1 MNDKLW
7 IGFDLDGT
15 LAHYDHWRGASHI
28 GEPVPFV
35 VEKLKQLSKKFK
47 IKIFTA
53 RVGSVYP
60 DQIDECRAA
69 ITDWCKKHINLELP
83 ITSEKDQHMIA
94 CYDDRSKQVLSN
106 TGICIEEELKKIV
119 TEYEFG
125 LIDIY
130 NLRNQ
135 VVKLTKIQNV

>member
-1 MNDKLW
+1 MIDKLW

-28 GEPVPFV
+28 GEPIPFV

-60 DQIDECRAA
+60 DQIDECRTA
-69 ITDWCKKHINLELP
+69 ITEWCKKHIELELP

-94 CYDDRSKQVLSN
+94 CYDDRAKQVLSN
-106 TGICIEEELKKIV
+106 TGICIEEELKRIV
-119 TEYEFG
+119 LEHEVG
-125 LIDIY
+125 IIDIQK
-130 NLRNQ
+130 LRSE
-135 VVKLTKIQNV
+135 VIKLTKIQNV

>member
-1 MNDKLW
+1 MSDKLW

-15 LAHYDHWRGASHI
+15 LAYYDHWRGASHI
-28 GEPVPFV
+28 GEPITHMVD
-35 VEKLKQLSKKFK
+35 KLKQLSKKFR

-60 DQIDECRAA
+60 EQIEECKTA
-69 ITDWCKKHINLELP
+69 INSWCQKHIGFELP

-94 CYDDRSKQVLSN
+94 CYDDRSKQVQSN
-106 TGICIEEELKKIV
+106 TGICLEDELIKIV
-119 TEYEFG
+119 TEYEYK

-130 NLRNQ
+130 QFRESII
-135 VVKLTKIQNV
+135 KLSKVQKV

>member
-1 MNDKLW
+1 VIDKLW

-28 GEPVPFV
+28 GEPIPFV

-60 DQIDECRAA
+60 DQIDECRTA
-69 ITDWCKKHINLELP
+69 ITEWCKKHIELELP

-119 TEYEFG
+119 TEYEYG

-130 NLRNQ
+130 KFRSE